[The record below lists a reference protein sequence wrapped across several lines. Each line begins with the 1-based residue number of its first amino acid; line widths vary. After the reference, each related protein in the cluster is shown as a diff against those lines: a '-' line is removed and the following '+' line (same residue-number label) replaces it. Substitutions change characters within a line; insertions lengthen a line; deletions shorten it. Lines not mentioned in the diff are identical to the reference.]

1 MAIRNCKPEGGAGP
15 GTVRDMDLGEVAT
28 FVTTVKLG
36 VVATVGLGGEPQAAL
51 VGIAAT
57 DRGELVFDTSD
68 SARKF
73 RNVQRTGRVAVV
85 VGGWDEELTYQI
97 EGVAD
102 VPAGDE
108 LTRCQ
113 EAYFVQYSEG
123 RQRAASGSIGY
134 VRVIPTWVRRADFR
148 SEIVET
154 TEATFDQ
161 HPM

>member
-1 MAIRNCKPEGGAGP
+1 
-15 GTVRDMDLGEVAT
+15 
-28 FVTTVKLG
+28 
-36 VVATVGLGGEPQAAL
+36 VVATIGPGGEPQAAL
-51 VGIAAT
+51 VLIAAT
-57 DRGELVFDTSD
+57 ARGELVFDTSD

-102 VPAGDE
+102 VPEGDD

-123 RQRAASGSIGY
+123 RERAARGGIGY

-148 SEIVET
+148 PGSFES

-161 HPM
+161 RPK